1 MEHPWCRTVEQVAQ
15 DFSVDLATGL
25 GAEEV
30 LARRGKYGTNELE
43 KEQAT
48 PLWKLI
54 LEQFDDML
62 VKVRWGGRLLR
73 PQRPARWGLRSS

>member
-1 MEHPWCRTVEQVAQ
+1 MEHPWCRTAEEVAQ

-25 GAEEV
+25 SSEEV
-30 LARRGKYGTNELE
+30 LARRAKHGTNELE

-62 VKVRWGGRLLR
+62 VKVRAGARRSPRLAPL
-73 PQRPARWGLRSS
+73 QQAS